1 MADPLGDDAA
11 QRYGRSR
18 LSNVVDT
25 VDGKLDPAQ
34 YLRKGRHE
42 EWTLA
47 MSGSRQRGVPV
58 KDAAEKFGVGEYA
71 APAISK

>member
-18 LSNVVDT
+18 LSNVADT

-47 MSGSRQRGVPV
+47 MSG
-58 KDAAEKFGVGEYA
+58 
-71 APAISK
+71 APAAQQHGRLT